1 MKKTFV
7 IGFLVLLLAAVVW
20 ADPRLNN
27 KKIQGHQTLNVSSD
41 STADSMYVSGS
52 ANLVNNNIEGFT
64 SIMVKIILRGPIS
77 AYAGIGN
84 DDSAWIWLR
93 THWAGETVLLDS
105 AVSEGLPTT
114 LRYAVSSD
122 SLGTDTLL
130 KDYLS
135 VDWAIYDSLG
145 DTTINVKY
153 DISWDINLK

>member
-1 MKKTFV
+1 MKRIV
-7 IGFLVLLLAAVVW
+7 GVMILSLLAVAIS
-20 ADPRLNN
+20 ADPRFNN
-27 KKIQGHQTLNVSSD
+27 KKIQGHQTLTVSSD

-52 ANLVNNNIEGFT
+52 ANLVDNNLEGFT
-64 SIMVKIILRGPIS
+64 SIMAKVIIRGPIS

-105 AVSEGLPTT
+105 AVGEGLPVT
-114 LRYAVSSD
+114 LRYEVSSD